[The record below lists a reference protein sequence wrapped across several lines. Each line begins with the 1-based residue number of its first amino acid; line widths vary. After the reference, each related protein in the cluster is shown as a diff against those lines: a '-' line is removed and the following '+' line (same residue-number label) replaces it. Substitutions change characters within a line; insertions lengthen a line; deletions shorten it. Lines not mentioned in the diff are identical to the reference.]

1 MLALFRLS
9 VPAAATAVGVSLVA
23 TAALPAQMR
32 ADWPGF
38 RGAHH
43 DGVAATA
50 KPPKEW
56 ASDRNLLWSVE
67 LPGPGSSSPI
77 VAGDRVW
84 VYSYSGYG
92 AYLDDGGDREKLVHH
107 LSCYAAADGKLL
119 WTNAVPGPLEQ
130 DARRIQISQHG
141 FASPTPILSGE
152 RIYCYFGRAGVV
164 AFDLDGKQLWQTDL
178 GHPDPDFP
186 IATNQIVQDGK
197 VIPLRWGSATSPVL
211 HDGLV
216 IVNCSEESNSIR
228 ALRQD
233 TGELVWQHESS
244 NLEGTAVT
252 PVVLGKGEDA
262 VLVITLGGAIW
273 GMAPKTG
280 KMLWQVET
288 ATGGGM
294 SSMPVA
300 DDELAY
306 VFGGDDV
313 SYAVRWRRDA
323 EEPRVVW
330 ESKSVAIPSPLL
342 YAGKLLAVRSSGFG
356 LWLEPS
362 SGEVKHEARL
372 DGRTSQV
379 YASPVIADGR
389 IYVVSRK
396 RGTFVYAADGTFE
409 LLARNELDDDSQFN
423 ASPAI
428 ASDRLFLRSD
438 TKLYCIGAGEAGDGK

>member
-1 MLALFRLS
+1 MPAPFRSNVSAAALAAGASLLS
-9 VPAAATAVGVSLVA
+9 VTDLS
-23 TAALPAQMR
+23 AQMS

-38 RGAHH
+38 RGGHH
-43 DGVAATA
+43 DGIAAA
-50 KPPKEW
+50 SKPPTEW
-56 ASDRNLLWSVE
+56 ASDNNLLWSVE

-77 VAGDRVW
+77 VAGGRVW

-92 AYLDDGGDREKLVHH
+92 AYLDDGGDRSKLVHH
-107 LSCYAAADGKLL
+107 LSCYSATDGKAL
-119 WTNAVPGPLEQ
+119 WSKAVPGPLEQ

-141 FASPTPILSGE
+141 FASPTPILDGE

-178 GHPDPDFP
+178 GHPDPDAP
-186 IATNQIVQDGK
+186 VATNQIVQDGK
-197 VIPLRWGSATSPVL
+197 VIPLRWGSAASPVL
-211 HDGLV
+211 FDDLV
-216 IVNCSEESNSIR
+216 IVNSSEESNSIR
-228 ALRQD
+228 ALRQED
-233 TGELVWQHESS
+233 GELVWQHESA

-252 PVVLGKGEDA
+252 PVVLGEGDDA

-273 GMAPKTG
+273 GMAPRTG
-280 KMLWQVET
+280 KMLWQIET
-288 ATGGGM
+288 KTGGGM
-294 SSMPVA
+294 SSLPVA

-313 SYAVRWRRDA
+313 SYAVKWRRDA

-342 YAGKLLAVRSSGFG
+342 HDGKLLAVRSSGFG

-362 SGEVKHEARL
+362 TGEVKHEARL

-396 RGTFVYAADGTFE
+396 RGTFVYSADGAFE

-438 TKLYCIGAGEAGDGK
+438 KRLYCIGAGASGGDK